1 MMRDSPISPAP
12 SSLYRELAKAHAGLL
27 QIHKVLIDNERK
39 RYERD
44 HARVSGPGEM
54 FQLLVNDPFF
64 AWLRV
69 MSELIVSIDE
79 WLSSE
84 EPIDAA
90 AGEALLAQTHD
101 LLTPSDAGN
110 DFQRE
115 YARAIQESPEVAM
128 THGACK
134 LSFRKPLP
142 RTE

>member
-1 MMRDSPISPAP
+1 MRDTPISPAS
-12 SSLYRELAKAHAGLL
+12 SSLYRDLAKAHSGLL
-27 QIHKVLIDNERK
+27 QIHKVLIEHERK
-39 RYERD
+39 RYEKT
-44 HARVSGPGEM
+44 HPRVGGPGEL

-64 AWLRV
+64 AWLRT

-101 LLTPSDAGN
+101 LLTPSDAGD

-115 YARAIQESPEVAM
+115 YARAIQEAPEVAM

-142 RTE
+142 RAE